1 MRRWD
6 GEPVEVRQKRLGTV
20 WIECPYP
27 VITIGLAQVLQ
38 ADAHVYHETRSLNGI
53 VPDSVIL
60 CTNGPSTE
68 ELPESMGRIRET
80 NPEATVMVFGIDM
93 DLSLARVSLESG
105 ARGFI
110 HAGMPPEQIARA
122 LLVASKGEV
131 VAPREL
137 LGYMISGGD
146 RVKLTSLT
154 SRQQE
159 ILELVASG
167 LGNAQIAKQLYLSE
181 STVKQHLRA
190 AYKLLGVKNRTEAA
204 RLFHETQ

>member
-1 MRRWD
+1 MRRR
-6 GEPVEVRQKRLGTV
+6 GGKPVESKPKRLGTV
-20 WIECPYP
+20 WIECSYP
-27 VITIGLAQVLQ
+27 VIAIGLARILQ
-38 ADAHVYHETRSLNGI
+38 ADAQVYYEAKTLNGAA
-53 VPDSVIL
+53 PDSVIL
-60 CTNGPSTE
+60 CANASSVE
-68 ELPESMGRIRET
+68 ELPGSVDQIHEANSD
-80 NPEATVMVFGIDM
+80 ATVMVFGVDM
-93 DLSLARVSLESG
+93 DLSLARASLESG

-110 HAGMPPEQIARA
+110 HAGMPPEQIIRA
-122 LLVASKGEV
+122 LSVASEGEV

-146 RVKLTSLT
+146 RVKLTTLS

-167 LGNAQIAKQLYLSE
+167 LGNAQIAQQLYLSE

-204 RLFHETQ
+204 RLFHEIS